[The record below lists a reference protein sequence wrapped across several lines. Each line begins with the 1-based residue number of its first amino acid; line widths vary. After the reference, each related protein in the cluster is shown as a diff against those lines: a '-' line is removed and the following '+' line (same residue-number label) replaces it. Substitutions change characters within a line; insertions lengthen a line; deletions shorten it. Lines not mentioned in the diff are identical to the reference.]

1 MKKVFALA
9 VGILLV
15 GFAFA
20 AAQEE
25 TQEQT
30 KAQAQVKAQKKIQ
43 TKAEVKAQNKV
54 QTKSAYQH
62 RFGTVFIDENGDGIN
77 DAARDADGDGIP
89 NGQDADWTRPLDGSG
104 YKDSNRV
111 GRPGTT
117 VAELEAEQ
125 KAMLARDDDG
135 DGIPNGQDADWTRP
149 LDGSGYKDSNRVGR
163 PDDTEMTQGQKAG
176 QLTKANFGKGSFRQ
190 GTMAA
195 GRTAGIG
202 VCDGT
207 GPKGAVQ
214 RKGRR

>member
-30 KAQAQVKAQKKIQ
+30 KAQAQVKAQL
-43 TKAEVKAQNKV
+43 KAKGEVQQNKV
-54 QTKSAYQH
+54 QTKATFRH
-62 RFGTVFIDENGDGIN
+62 RVGTKFIDENGDGIN

-104 YKDSNRV
+104 YKD
-111 GRPGTT
+111 
-117 VAELEAEQ
+117 Q
-125 KAMLARDDDG
+125 
-135 DGIPNGQDADWTRP
+135 
-149 LDGSGYKDSNRVGR
+149 NRVGR